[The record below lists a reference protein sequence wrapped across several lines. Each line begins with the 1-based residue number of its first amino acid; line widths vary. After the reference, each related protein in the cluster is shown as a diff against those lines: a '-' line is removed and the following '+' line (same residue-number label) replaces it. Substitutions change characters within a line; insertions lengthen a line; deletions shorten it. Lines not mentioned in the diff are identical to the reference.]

1 MDSDHGALD
10 MNMAVNEP
18 GRQYQALQ
26 VNGIAGATAIEAC
39 DPAFM
44 DGHVR
49 SMHLAGEKVG
59 NVSSCE
65 EEIDLHFTPGGSD
78 HLFEIIHAKRLQL
91 VVFKWIRNAVVGLE
105 SAADF
110 FPFGLIQIISSGMI
124 SQLNIMF
131 SCQKY

>member
-1 MDSDHGALD
+1 

-59 NVSSCE
+59 KRSEVALSKEKEKSLDRLDRPAAPYTEPAGSWVISVVNCTTQTLWRARFPS
-65 EEIDLHFTPGGSD
+65 LH
-78 HLFEIIHAKRLQL
+78 
-91 VVFKWIRNAVVGLE
+91 
-105 SAADF
+105 
-110 FPFGLIQIISSGMI
+110 
-124 SQLNIMF
+124 
-131 SCQKY
+131 